1 MQPCR
6 VVCRPQLDLR
16 DADRPSEVIIGSRAE
31 LGACEVVSAS
41 AIYRESP
48 SMHIETFQ
56 VFCDLVE
63 TTSFSEAAERNS
75 ISQSAVSQQIKTLED
90 RFGVTL
96 VERGRRNF
104 SVTPEGEAFLSAARN
119 IIDAYRSIED
129 ELSEMRDVV
138 AGRLVIATVYSIGFH
153 ELPPYLD
160 RFREKFPEVDL
171 QVQYRRS
178 GQVYADVS
186 DNLADLGLVAYP
198 QERKGVEIEPAWKDR
213 LVIICPPGHALAK
226 KTSLDLK
233 SIDGERFISFEPDLP
248 TRKAIDGM
256 FAQAGIQVKEVV
268 EFDNIETVK
277 RGVLIENAISIVPSE
292 SVRSEVENKTLVQIP
307 IDGKFIWR
315 PLGIVRRRT
324 KAITPAMREMI
335 QLLKEKKA
343 GG

>member
-1 MQPCR
+1 
-6 VVCRPQLDLR
+6 
-16 DADRPSEVIIGSRAE
+16 
-31 LGACEVVSAS
+31 
-41 AIYRESP
+41 
-48 SMHIETFQ
+48 MHIETFQ

-104 SVTPEGEAFLSAARN
+104 AVTPEGEAFLRAARN
-119 IIDAYRSIED
+119 ILDSFRAIED
-129 ELSEMRDVV
+129 ELVAMRDVV
-138 AGRLVIATVYSIGFH
+138 AGRLTIATVYSIGFH

-160 RFREKFPEVDL
+160 RFREQFPEVDL

-178 GQVYADVS
+178 NEVYADVS
-186 DNLADLGLVAYP
+186 ENLADLGLVAYP

-213 LVIICPPGHALAK
+213 LVVICPPSHALAK
-226 KTSLDLK
+226 RSSLALK
-233 SIDGERFISFEPDLP
+233 AIDGERFISFEPDLP
-248 TRKAIDGM
+248 TRKAIDDM
-256 FAQAGIQVKEVV
+256 FGQAGIQVKEVV

-292 SVRSEVENKTLVQIP
+292 SVRSEVESKTLVQIP
-307 IDGKFIWR
+307 IEGKFIWR

-324 KAITPAMREMI
+324 KAVTPAMREMI
-335 QLLKEKKA
+335 QVLKDREL
-343 GG
+343 GRSVPDSSL

>member
-1 MQPCR
+1 MW
-6 VVCRPQLDLR
+6 
-16 DADRPSEVIIGSRAE
+16 DAW
-31 LGACEVVSAS
+31 
-41 AIYRESP
+41 AIALAGP
-48 SMHIETFQ
+48 MHVETFQ

-63 TTSFSEAAERNS
+63 TTSFSEAAERNN
-75 ISQSAVSQQIKTLED
+75 ISQSAVSQQIRALEE

-104 SVTPEGEAFLSAARN
+104 AVTPEGEVFLQAARN
-119 IIDAYRSIED
+119 ILDAYRGIEQ
-129 ELSEMRDVV
+129 ELDEMRDIV
-138 AGRLVIATVYSIGFH
+138 AGQLTIATVYSIGFH
-153 ELPPYLD
+153 ELPPYLET
-160 RFREKFPEVDL
+160 FREKFPDVDL

-178 GQVYADVS
+178 NQVYADVS
-186 DNLADLGLVAYP
+186 ENHADLGLVAYP

-213 LVIICPPGHALAK
+213 LVVICPPNHPLAK
-226 KTSLDLK
+226 RKSVDLK
-233 SIDGERFISFEPDLP
+233 AIDGQRFISFEPDLP

-256 FAQAGIQVKEVV
+256 FSQAGIQVKEVV

-292 SVRSEVENKTLVQIP
+292 SVRSEVESKSLVRIP

-335 QLLKEKKA
+335 QLLKTKKA
-343 GG
+343 GA

>member
-1 MQPCR
+1 
-6 VVCRPQLDLR
+6 
-16 DADRPSEVIIGSRAE
+16 
-31 LGACEVVSAS
+31 
-41 AIYRESP
+41 
-48 SMHIETFQ
+48 MHIETFQ

-63 TTSFSEAAERNS
+63 TTSFSQAAERNG
-75 ISQSAVSQQIKTLED
+75 ISQSAVSQQIRTLEE
-90 RFGVTL
+90 RFGATL

-104 SVTPEGEAFLSAARN
+104 AVTPEGEVFLKAARR
-119 IIDAYRSIED
+119 ILDAYYGIEQ
-129 ELSEMRDVV
+129 EIRVMRDEV

-153 ELPPYLD
+153 ELPPYIET
-160 RFREKFPEVDL
+160 FRERFPEVDL

-178 GQVYADVS
+178 NQVYADVS

-198 QERKGVEIEPAWKDR
+198 QEKKGVEIEPAWKDR
-213 LVIICPPGHALAK
+213 LVVICPPGHPLAK
-226 KTSLDLK
+226 KKSLDLK
-233 SIDGERFISFEPDLP
+233 AIDGQRFISFEPDLP

-256 FAQAGIQVKEVV
+256 FTQAGIKVKEVV

-292 SVRSEVENKTLVQIP
+292 SVRSEVEGGTLRRIP

-335 QLLKEKKA
+335 QLLQRKEGKA
-343 GG
+343 GGEA

>member
-1 MQPCR
+1 
-6 VVCRPQLDLR
+6 
-16 DADRPSEVIIGSRAE
+16 
-31 LGACEVVSAS
+31 
-41 AIYRESP
+41 
-48 SMHIETFQ
+48 MHVETFQ

-63 TTSFSEAAERNS
+63 TTSFSEAAERNN
-75 ISQSAVSQQIKTLED
+75 ISQSAVSQQIRALEE

-104 SVTPEGEAFLSAARN
+104 AVTPEGEVLLQAARN
-119 IIDAYRSIED
+119 ILDAYRGIEQ
-129 ELSEMRDVV
+129 ELDEMRDIV
-138 AGRLVIATVYSIGFH
+138 AGQLTIATVYSIGFH
-153 ELPPYLD
+153 ELPPYLEA
-160 RFREKFPEVDL
+160 FREKFPDVDL

-178 GQVYADVS
+178 NQVYADVS
-186 DNLADLGLVAYP
+186 ENHADLGLVAYP

-213 LVIICPPGHALAK
+213 LVVICPPNHPLAK
-226 KTSLDLK
+226 RKSVDLK
-233 SIDGERFISFEPDLP
+233 AIDGQRFISFEPDLP

-256 FAQAGIQVKEVV
+256 FSQAGIQVKEVV

-292 SVRSEVENKTLVQIP
+292 SVRSEVESKSLVRIP

-335 QLLKEKKA
+335 QLLKTKKA
-343 GG
+343 GA